1 MIRTTDCPT
10 GMTASTTPR
19 TSVRTSRRTV
29 CALPCPAE
37 RRRLREAWGLSTG
50 QLAAAFGITPATVR
64 SWESGRTSPTGR
76 RRVAYARFLL
86 GLSLTQQLPDTGGRD
101 GTRATERAFGRGPA
115 VPEPRGSR
123 SPAMPVSPPH
133 APEAVRH
140 ATPAAGRAAH
150 TTPAAG
156 QAAHTTPPAGRPAH
170 TFPPRVRRSVDRV
183 SAGRRRRLRYA
194 VCAWGPGRSP
204 CTCCS
209 PCPPP
214 ADHDAPVAGSRSPA
228 PPSPAV
234 GGETGGHDR

>member
-1 MIRTTDCPT
+1 
-10 GMTASTTPR
+10 MTASTTPR

-123 SPAMPVSPPH
+123 SPAVPVSPPH
-133 APEAVRH
+133 APEPVRH

-194 VCAWGPGRSP
+194 VCAWGAWALALYVLF
-204 CTCCS
+204 TM
-209 PCPPP
+209 P
-214 ADHDAPVAGSRSPA
+214 AAG
-228 PPSPAV
+228 
-234 GGETGGHDR
+234 